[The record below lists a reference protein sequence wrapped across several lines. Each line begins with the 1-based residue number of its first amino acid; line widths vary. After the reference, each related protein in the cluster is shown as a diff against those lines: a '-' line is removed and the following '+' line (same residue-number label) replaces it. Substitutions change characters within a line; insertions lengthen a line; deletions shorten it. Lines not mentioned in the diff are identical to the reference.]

1 MYQRLDILSN
11 KLHKE
16 TETQRHRG
24 VAWMVGVGFELRLV
38 HFRAQA
44 LPRMQ
49 YCSHCRHVVIFN
61 TEHQRSLRFDPLGLP
76 WRHQLALRVDISEDR
91 SLQYSALH
99 KWFFWSLETLLQFY
113 GSESVLFKQLQVT
126 GIFIWCP
133 VLLGRVL
140 SCPFPW
146 DLLISADVSRSVC
159 FITG

>member
-16 TETQRHRG
+16 TETQRYRG
-24 VAWMVGVGFELRLV
+24 VAWMVGVGFGLRLV
-38 HFRAQA
+38 HSRAQA

-49 YCSHCRHVVIFN
+49 YCSHCRRVAFFK
-61 TEHQRSLRFDPLGLP
+61 TEHQRSLRFDPLGLS

-99 KWFFWSLETLLQFY
+99 KWFFWSLETVLQFY

-126 GIFIWCP
+126 GIFIWCSGAARKGSILP
-133 VLLGRVL
+133 LPLG
-140 SCPFPW
+140 
-146 DLLISADVSRSVC
+146 SADIC
-159 FITG
+159 WYI